1 MIILF
6 LTGCKLDLSTDLNI
20 GDLLRSAL
28 SKINGIASAGTIKF
42 EVGSIANYGDDSE
55 FFTSILE
62 KIFWILKFF
71 PVKKWECKPI
81 FAALKILILFTH
93 IDYPEKINSLIAL
106 NAGPSNKLAGFISS

>member
-1 MIILF
+1 MQDGPEIQFIIKLFLTGVIILF

-62 KIFWILKFF
+62 KHFLDF
-71 PVKKWECKPI
+71 
-81 FAALKILILFTH
+81 KIL
-93 IDYPEKINSLIAL
+93 PCEKV
-106 NAGPSNKLAGFISS
+106 GM

>member
-1 MIILF
+1 MQDGPEIQFIIKLFLTGVIILF

-42 EVGSIANYGDDSE
+42 EVGSIANYGDGSE

-62 KIFWILKFF
+62 KYF
-71 PVKKWECKPI
+71 
-81 FAALKILILFTH
+81 
-93 IDYPEKINSLIAL
+93 L
-106 NAGPSNKLAGFISS
+106 NFKTLPCEQVGM

>member
-1 MIILF
+1 MQDGPEMQFIIKLFLTGVIILF

-42 EVGSIANYGDDSE
+42 EVGSIVNYGDGSK

-62 KIFWILKFF
+62 KHFLDF
-71 PVKKWECKPI
+71 
-81 FAALKILILFTH
+81 KIL
-93 IDYPEKINSLIAL
+93 PREQV
-106 NAGPSNKLAGFISS
+106 GM